1 MLREFHSLSRQSPN
15 FRTSA
20 AAWLV
25 ARVNK
30 KVRRKIRLPANP
42 PETIE
47 QINLLNLRVRPKAK
61 IRMNCS
67 IICLPLPCP
76 AFYGQGF

>member
-20 AAWLV
+20 AAWLI

-30 KVRRKIRLPANP
+30 EGAVA
-42 PETIE
+42 
-47 QINLLNLRVRPKAK
+47 LNK
-61 IRMNCS
+61 N
-67 IICLPLPCP
+67 
-76 AFYGQGF
+76 